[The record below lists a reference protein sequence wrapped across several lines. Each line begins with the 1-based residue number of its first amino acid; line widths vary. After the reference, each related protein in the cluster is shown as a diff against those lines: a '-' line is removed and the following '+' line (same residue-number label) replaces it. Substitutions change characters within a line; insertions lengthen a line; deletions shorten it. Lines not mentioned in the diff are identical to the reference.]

1 MAANGTN
8 SFAAQSI
15 DHYKS
20 MIESEDVSSIP
31 GRPNA
36 NSLIKMLNELAAGAR
51 GIECGYSQFGFLY
64 LVIPQQIY
72 QHLTNEN
79 VVPPADPGIT
89 PAYQPNG
96 DPAANHTILLNWQ
109 FLRGQYDKHKNIDKA
124 LIAVAKS
131 KLSPETRQA
140 LQILFIGGN
149 TGTFHDYF
157 DRLWQR
163 YGQCTPADIERNANT
178 MKTPWDPAT
187 EDWAKV
193 VTQIQNGALMAYFCN
208 QPFQEHQLVH
218 IAETII
224 HNTGVMGLQYQEWR
238 SKPPADRT
246 FDNLV
251 TFMTEKYN
259 LWLETGTP
267 AAQQGYGMNAEGSV
281 AASEEAEAAF
291 AESMNAFGDVNRH
304 NANTFQNL
312 SGANS
317 QLINSVMPAIQQL
330 QQQVQGL
337 AMAARAQPP
346 ITHTA
351 GQVPYQAPPT
361 PAMFQAP
368 QQPMQ
373 YAHQPPAQVP
383 YLAPYQ
389 APYQQQMGY
398 QGRGGGRRGGRGN
411 NYRNRGGQQQIFQGQ
426 QFPSQQFGQ
435 MMNQHLGQLQQANPP
450 NNLKHYHNWNYC
462 WTHGCDLPD
471 WHNSMT
477 CRNKTAGHM
486 DYATR
491 ENKMGGS
498 MKANHKTVFKP
509 RFT

>member
-1 MAANGTN
+1 MAANGNTP
-8 SFAAQSI
+8 FAAQSI
-15 DHYKS
+15 NTYKS
-20 MIESEDVSSIP
+20 TIESEDISNIP

-36 NSLIKMLNELAAGAR
+36 NSLIKLLNELAAGAR

-72 QHLTNEN
+72 QHLTNEV
-79 VVPPADPGIT
+79 VVPPADPGIA

-109 FLRGQYDKHKNIDKA
+109 FLRGQFDKHKNIDKA

-131 KLSPETRQA
+131 KLSTETRQA
-140 LQILFIGGN
+140 LQVLFIGGN
-149 TGTFHDYF
+149 TGTFHEYF

-163 YGQCTPADIERNANT
+163 YGQCTPADIDKNANA

-193 VTQIQNGALMAYFCN
+193 VNQIQNGALMAYFCN
-208 QPFQEHQLVH
+208 QPYQEHQLVH

-238 SKPPADRT
+238 SKPAADRT

-267 AAQQGYGMNAEGSV
+267 AAQQGYGLNAEGS
-281 AASEEAEAAF
+281 AAGSEEVDAAY
-291 AESMNAFGDVNRH
+291 AESITAFGDVNRH
-304 NANTFQNL
+304 NAHTFQNM
-312 SGANS
+312 SAANT
-317 QLINSVMPAIQQL
+317 QLINSVMPVLQQL

-346 ITHTA
+346 GPTA
-351 GQVPYQAPPT
+351 NQAPYQAPP
-361 PAMFQAP
+361 P
-368 QQPMQ
+368 PMQ
-373 YAHQPPAQVP
+373 YMAPPPAQMP
-383 YLAPYQ
+383 YQQPPMQPSYQPAYQ
-389 APYQQQMGY
+389 APYQQPYGNQGTGGRRLG
-398 QGRGGGRRGGRGN
+398 GRGGGNRNGGRGTQQP
-411 NYRNRGGQQQIFQGQ
+411 YQGQQQYGQ
-426 QFPSQQFGQ
+426 QQYGQQQFGQ
-435 MMNQHLGQLQQANPP
+435 MPQPSQP

-462 WTHGCDLPD
+462 WTHGCDVQD
-471 WHNSMT
+471 WHTSMS
-477 CRNKTAGHM
+477 CRDKRMGHM

-491 ENKMGGS
+491 ENRMGGS
-498 MKANHKTVFKP
+498 MKGSHKTVFKP
-509 RFT
+509 RYT